1 LEESEKETGYE
12 AVRALVPALDPAEY
26 DRLTAAPDAWAHPV
40 TALRRI
46 LVETRVYERLALDLL
61 RADAPDLTI
70 LYIQGTDAIGHVFAP
85 YAPPRAAAI
94 GEADYARYSGV
105 PDAYFRRIDLLLGAI
120 REAADRSGATV
131 LLVSDHGFKW
141 HDGRPTSSSV
151 AVATAGQWHRD
162 EGIYVLWGRDVTAD
176 AALGRGGVAQVS
188 ATVLA
193 LLGLPPGRGLTGP
206 PLPGRSGSNRGR
218 SRLRRRLPA
227 GASGRGRG
235 PRRGAGREA
244 ARARIHRGRAI
255 RVAGRAQGGETRT
268 AASFNNE
275 GLILAEQGRTREAK
289 EAFAR
294 ALALDPATT
303 SARWNLSDR
312 LWADGEHARAD
323 ALLLDGLDGSTEAAA
338 RLRARLRAHVDAG
351 DAEGGRALLQRA
363 VRSRPQDPALRLLRG
378 RASLDAGQCRPA
390 LDDFEVAARGQPGD
404 PGRACVRGPGPPVP
418 RRRRGRAAGLRALAR
433 PRSRPAGA
441 AALRRRRALSGSAPR
456 AAVVASAG
464 ILLV

>member
-1 LEESEKETGYE
+1 
-12 AVRALVPALDPAEY
+12 
-26 DRLTAAPDAWAHPV
+26 
-40 TALRRI
+40 
-46 LVETRVYERLALDLL
+46 
-61 RADAPDLTI
+61 
-70 LYIQGTDAIGHVFAP
+70 
-85 YAPPRAAAI
+85 
-94 GEADYARYSGV
+94 
-105 PDAYFRRIDLLLGAI
+105 LLGAV

-131 LLVSDHGFKW
+131 LIVSDHGFKW

-176 AALGRGGVAQVS
+176 ATLGRGGVAQVS

-193 LLGLPPGRGLTGP
+193 LLGLPPGRGLAGP
-206 PLPGRSGSNRGR
+206 PLPGAPASPVAAVDYDAGYRPARPAAAAAPAAEQVEKLRALGYIGADRS
-218 SRLRRRLPA
+218 
-227 GASGRGRG
+227 
-235 PRRGAGREA
+235 
-244 ARARIHRGRAI
+244 
-255 RVAGRAQGGETRT
+255 VAPGGAQGGETRT

-323 ALLLDGLDGSTEAAA
+323 ALLLEGLDGSTEVAA

-363 VRSRPQDPALRLLRG
+363 VTSRPQDPALRLLRG

-404 PGRACVRGPGPPVP
+404 PVAHASVG
-418 RRRRGRAAGLRALAR
+418 LAR
-433 PRSRPAGA
+433 LCLGDGAGA
-441 AALRRRRALSGSAPR
+441 RRAFARSLALDPAQPELRRYVDDGR
-456 AAVVASAG
+456 
-464 ILLV
+464 